1 MNDLS
6 CFRDFSFVKLKPN
19 FNLIFRLDI
28 NANIPPLTDDSQVAQ
43 IDQHSQRQELQSTPR
58 QTLSD
63 GARSNS
69 SKDSDKLQRKNQ
81 LLLQLREFR
90 MAQQKQQI
98 DAALS
103 GGTNGTDETEIEL
116 SLDQNIHSTSFS
128 HSSSSNQEWEEL
140 TRSTG
145 SNVSKA
151 KHGKTS
157 HSPEPDPN
165 ENSPTNAVTFKILKL
180 IKKKTNLSILKRS

>member
-1 MNDLS
+1 MIE
-6 CFRDFSFVKLKPN
+6 RLKW
-19 FNLIFRLDI
+19 IFRLDI
-28 NANIPPLTDDSQVAQ
+28 NANTPPFTDDSQVAQ

-90 MAQQKQQI
+90 MARQKQQN
-98 DAALS
+98 DAS

-116 SLDQNIHSTSFS
+116 SLDQNIHSSSPS
-128 HSSSSNQEWEEL
+128 HSSSSNQEWQEL

-145 SNVSKA
+145 SNVANA

-165 ENSPTNAVTFKILKL
+165 EKLSTNAVISTFEFLKL
-180 IKKKTNLSILKRS
+180 IWKN